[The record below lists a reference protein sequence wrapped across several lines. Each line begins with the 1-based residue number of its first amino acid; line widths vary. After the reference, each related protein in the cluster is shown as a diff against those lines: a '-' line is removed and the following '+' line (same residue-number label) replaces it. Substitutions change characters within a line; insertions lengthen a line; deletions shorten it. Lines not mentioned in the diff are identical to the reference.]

1 MTIYTLFDGSEIELP
16 DGLSSEE
23 ADNMIARIL
32 PDKAFAVG
40 RTYDVTQEYDLESG
54 VEDLGLRFDL
64 ALAGS
69 PEETKQFL
77 NQKLGA
83 DGWGISH
90 FGQPYATPTGLRRL
104 GKEPKDNRKVL
115 LDGIANNLYD
125 AVDLVP
131 EIATGV
137 VATAAEVLLPVPG
150 TAALGTT
157 AARGFLSSFGRR
169 QLAARSL
176 YAGGGDFAAN
186 LGLEGV
192 QTLRGNQLESA
203 DEILTRAGT
212 QGAAVAGISF
222 GLGLPLTAIGPL
234 TGKISDTARNRIQ
247 NTTTNNDIAVS
258 AQSAIRA
265 RAEAKQALIK
275 SGKYKEDVIENE
287 ILPVITLRHQLGD
300 QGNLSGKFSSVLE
313 GMGAKQKGSQI
324 PAQALQF
331 LQKFDDLYRA
341 GETKGL
347 APYQIA
353 EQIRNSLT
361 RSELSIIRNGQNRL
375 AKFYQK
381 IGTASKIERDRAQ
394 LTDLLLSNVDV
405 QLKHGMRQF
414 AGPKLY
420 GSPKLQLDNL
430 SSIPVDN
437 KIVADAVNNIAT
449 RLNTTADDAL
459 DIMSNSSGP
468 LVGKLTN
475 AIEIKQTPKGS
486 VAVAKTNKKT
496 IDDAKELGDFENFAR
511 EAAKF
516 SNDKAGNVEQQLVK
530 VSAKDIYEI
539 DKAFRN
545 RVINDSG
552 ISRNEIRQ
560 GAAAS
565 EEMVKVLDQVVDP
578 KFSKEMRRVNKLYK
592 KFITPFNKGLQKF
605 ETSTAQS
612 VPQYVDDLVKG
623 RKKDL
628 FAELVE
634 DLDAIL
640 SGIPEAGGRGKGV
653 LSADQFLGEVATQFM
668 RGHRDLYKLTNKNLE
683 EMPIETLRE
692 NAKKALKQIQ
702 QLRDVESNSR
712 FKKSFD
718 RLFKNEAFTDYRRAL
733 QQLANGNIRGANTLK
748 TQLDF
753 TEAAKFIDNVATL
766 GNNLSGDSARFADA
780 VTTVRQLKR
789 LDPKAAELYNELL
802 YAQIFERVLK
812 IGGSEPA
819 ARNAGIKAWADDIVQ
834 ANNVNPEG
842 LKELL
847 GSYYKPIT
855 NMGSIMQGA
864 LDLDPTAGAI
874 SAAGQPL
881 SFIRGL
887 INGSLSAAIKPIVF
901 LKVMTDFAPGGKTW
915 QTMSLM
921 TKKGLDEEKI
931 TKAMKPK
938 MDAIEKKAERSAA
951 LAVAGRDGLF
961 AASIAGYMNE
971 ADDRLPPENTPVPKV
986 IKRTPEQAA
995 MDKQQGQQQA
1005 PAPDLAIQQQELGA
1019 NIMNMLQSASRL
1031 PPMGNIGQSGLAEGA
1046 AIARAR

>member
-23 ADNMIARIL
+23 ADNMIAKIL
-32 PDKAFAVG
+32 PEKASAVG
-40 RTYDVTQEYDLESG
+40 RTYDITKEYDLESG
-54 VEDLGLRFDL
+54 VDDLGLRFDL

-77 NQKLGA
+77 NQKLGK
-83 DGWGISH
+83 DGWGISD

-137 VATAAEVLLPVPG
+137 AATAAELLIPVPG
-150 TAALGTT
+150 SGAV
-157 AARGFLSSFGRR
+157 ARGFLSSLGAR

-176 YAGGGDFAAN
+176 YAGGGDFAAT

-192 QTLRGNQLESA
+192 QALRGNQLESA

-234 TGKISDTARNRIQ
+234 TGKISETAKNRIK

-265 RAEAKQALIK
+265 RAEAKQALEK
-275 SGKYKEDVIENE
+275 SGKYTKEEIEQ
-287 ILPVITLRHQLGD
+287 ILPIVTLRHQLGD
-300 QGNLSGKFSSVLE
+300 EGNLMGKFASVLE

-331 LQKFDDLYRA
+331 LEKIDGLWRA
-341 GETKGL
+341 GETRGL
-347 APYQIA
+347 PPHEIA
-353 EQIRNSLT
+353 ALIKNSLT
-361 RSELSIIRNGQNRL
+361 RSELSIARKGQDRL
-375 AKFYQK
+375 NKLYKKF
-381 IGTASKIERDRAQ
+381 GTNSKVQRDRAQ
-394 LTDLLLSNVDV
+394 LTDLLLANVDV

-420 GSPKLQLDNL
+420 GNPKLQLDNL
-430 SSIPVDN
+430 ASIPVDN
-437 KIVADAVNNIAT
+437 KVVANAINNIAT
-449 RLNTTADDAL
+449 TLKTTADDAL
-459 DIMSNSSGP
+459 RIMSTNSGE
-468 LVGKLTN
+468 LVGRLTN
-475 AIEIKQTPKGS
+475 AVDIKQTPTGS
-486 VAVAKTNKKT
+486 VAVAKTANKT
-496 IDDAKELGDFENFAR
+496 VDEAKKFPGFEKFAQ

-516 SNDKAGNVEQQLVK
+516 SDDKIGKVEKELTR

-539 DKAFRN
+539 DRAFRN
-545 RVINDSG
+545 RVSTDSS

-560 GAAAS
+560 GIAAS
-565 EEMVKVLDQVVDP
+565 EQLVKVLDEVVSP
-578 KFSKEMRRVNKLYK
+578 TFSKEMKRVNGLYK

-605 ETSTAQS
+605 ETSTGQS

-623 RKKDL
+623 RKTDL
-628 FAELVE
+628 FHELVD

-653 LSADQFLGEVATQFM
+653 LTADEFLGEVAIQFM
-668 RGHRDLYKLTNKNLE
+668 RGHRDFYELTNKNLRQ
-683 EMPIETLRE
+683 MPISELRK
-692 NAKKALKQIQ
+692 NAAQALKQIDS
-702 QLRDVESNSR
+702 LRKVESTPAFR
-712 FKKSFD
+712 KAFD
-718 RLFKNEAFTDYRRAL
+718 RLFKNQAFSDYRKAL
-733 QQLANGNIRGANTLK
+733 QQVANGVPKGVDTLK

-753 TEAAKFIDNVATL
+753 NQAATFIDGVSTL
-766 GNNLSGDSARFADA
+766 GNSLSGDSARFANA
-780 VTTVRQLKR
+780 VDTVRQLKQLSPR
-789 LDPKAAELYNELL
+789 SAELYNELL

-834 ANNVNPEG
+834 ANNINPEG

-847 GSYYKPIT
+847 GPYYKPIT
-855 NMGSIMQGA
+855 TMGNYMQGA
-864 LDLDPTAGAI
+864 LNIDPTAGAI

-881 SFIRGL
+881 SAIRGL
-887 INGSLSAAIKPIVF
+887 INQSLSAAVKPIVF
-901 LKVMTDFAPGGKTW
+901 LKVMTDFAPGGKAW
-915 QTMSLM
+915 KTMSLM
-921 TKKGLDEEKI
+921 TKKGMNEEQI
-931 TKAMKPK
+931 NKAMKPT
-938 MDAIEKKAERSAA
+938 MDAITKKAERSAA
-951 LAVAGRDGLF
+951 LAIAGRDGLF
-961 AASIAGYMNE
+961 AASIAGYLNE

-986 IKRTPEQAA
+986 VKRTPEQAA
-995 MDKQQGQQQA
+995 MDKQQGQQQQA
-1005 PAPDLAIQQQELGA
+1005 AAPDLAMQQQELGA

-1031 PPMGNIGQSGLAEGA
+1031 PPIGNIGESGLKEGA